1 MIYYELM
8 KRFSFCYILSILKLL
23 TSIGL
28 NASDTLFIKEATKS
42 IEIYNHISILEDP
55 LQILNIDTIIKMNN
69 QNSFYSNIDPKLNF
83 EYSRSTFWLHFKV
96 KNTTKLPLKYILEVS
111 NPDLDFLSFYEVQND
126 QVIHATHTGELL
138 DVSLR
143 EIYHRNFLFNISFEP
158 GEIHTYYISVNNNGH
173 SCSIPIELKRTNYFE
188 RYDNKTEIFN
198 WLVYGFLIF
207 IMIFN
212 LYSYLALR
220 DKVNLYYSL
229 NLFFAMLFFLQYE
242 GYFYFFNPPVI
253 IEKLKYI
260 TPCLYVIFL
269 VTFTETFFS
278 YHKKLNEFKKFL
290 ILLKGIALI
299 APVFYFLNYPM
310 SLIADIGV
318 PLILLTCFVI
328 IIILAIVSYRKNYL
342 PSQIFLTSYSIVF
355 LSLLI
360 HELKEFDIISPNFL
374 IINSIKIGLTGQNIL
389 LTIAMLERFRINQN
403 NDKNIIND
411 NLLKIELQN
420 KELEIIN
427 TELEKLSIVASET
440 DNSIAIYDEKGRLE
454 WGNAGF
460 EKLYES
466 NTNELIKDFRDK
478 IELIIPNLHI
488 SKYVNNCRETQQP
501 VIFETPVLTK
511 SGNIRWIQT
520 TLSPFIRSGK
530 IFKIIAIDSDI
541 TSLKIYEKELET
553 AKEKAVESDR
563 LKTAFLSN
571 MSHEIRT
578 PLNGIMGFSQLLN
591 RNELSNEEME
601 SYLEIIK
608 TCGEQLLHI
617 IDDILE
623 ISLIES
629 NQLKVFPVEFELKS
643 FIREITGFFET
654 YKTTIGK
661 ADIKLISDLEIRE
674 NHFNIISDPFRLKQV
689 LTNLVK
695 NAFKFTKEGQI
706 KIGIYPESDYLY
718 FYVQDTGIS
727 IDPEKK
733 DIIFERFRQGEETLS
748 RKYGGSGLGLS
759 ISKGII
765 EKLGGKIWLDTS
777 YKNGFKIYFTIPFV
791 TSGTTALV
799 EENRPGGNHID
810 EKIRNKRVLIVEDH
824 DISYKFLQELLLPYK
839 PEISWAV
846 NGKAAVDLVRNN
858 HFDIV
863 LMDVNL
869 PEMDGIAATLEIRK
883 IRPKL
888 PILVQ
893 TAHAMES
900 ELSRIRTSGCD
911 DVISK
916 PINVKEF
923 IEKLVK
929 YL

>member
-1 MIYYELM
+1 MDNLRHRYHII
-8 KRFSFCYILSILKLL
+8 ILFVL
-23 TSIGL
+23 TALNNL
-28 NASDTLFIKEATKS
+28 NASDTLIVDQINHEIS
-42 IEIYNHISILEDP
+42 IHEHISIFEDKNCT
-55 LQILNIDTIIKMNN
+55 LTIDSLFHDPDKYK
-69 QNSFYSNIDPKLNF
+69 FKEYSSGKNLNF
-83 EYSRSTFWLHFKV
+83 GYSTSTYWIKV
-96 KNTTKLPLKYILEVS
+96 VIKNVTEIPADYVIEVS
-111 NPDLDFLSFYEVQND
+111 NPDLDHINFYIIADKKIIKKVE
-126 QVIHATHTGELL
+126 TGELHNVRTR
-138 DVSLR
+138 D
-143 EIYHRNFLFNISFEP
+143 IYHRTFLFNLNLKPNTTYSCLISA
-158 GEIHTYYISVNNNGH
+158 NNLGH
-173 SCSIPIELKRTNYFE
+173 SFFVPIQIKEKAVFDRT
-188 RYDNKTEIFN
+188 DNKIEIIY
-198 WLVYGFLIF
+198 WLIYGLLIF
-207 IMIFN
+207 IILFN
-212 LYSYLALR
+212 IYLYLITK
-220 DKVNLYYSL
+220 DKVNLYYFL
-229 NLFFAMLFFLQYE
+229 YVIFATLTLFSYD
-242 GYFYFFNPPVI
+242 GYLYFFNPPVFV
-253 IEKLKYI
+253 EKIKWI
-260 TPCLYVIFL
+260 MPSLY
-269 VTFTETFFS
+269 
-278 YHKKLNEFKKFL
+278 
-290 ILLKGIALI
+290 
-299 APVFYFLNYPM
+299 
-310 SLIADIGV
+310 
-318 PLILLTCFVI
+318 
-328 IIILAIVSYRKNYL
+328 
-342 PSQIFLTSYSIVF
+342 IVF
-355 LSLLI
+355 LLSFTQSFTNYHFKIRRLGNLLNLYKFIAVAAVAFYTLKFPFSLVADLGIPLLI
-360 HELKEFDIISPNFL
+360 LASLVLIIVISASTLRKDYSPSVLLLLAYSAIFVGFFISELKEFKILSSSFFVE
-374 IINSIKIGLTGQNIL
+374 NSSKFGQTLECIL
-389 LTIAMLERFRINQN
+389 LTVAVLERFRINQK
-403 NDKNIIND
+403 NDKKTIHD
-411 NLLKIELQN
+411 NLSKIELQN

-427 TELEKLSIVASET
+427 IELEKLSIVASET
-440 DNSIAIYDEKGRLE
+440 DNSIAIYDENGRLE
-454 WGNAGF
+454 WGNSGF

-501 VIFETPVLTK
+501 VVFETPVLTK

-530 IFKIIAIDSDI
+530 IFKIISIDSDI

-553 AKEKAVESDR
+553 ATEKAVESDR

-661 ADIKLISDLEIRE
+661 ADIKLVSDLEIRE
-674 NHFNIISDPFRLKQV
+674 DHFNIISDPFRLKQV

-727 IDPEKK
+727 IDPGKK

-777 YKNGFKIYFTIPFV
+777 YNNGFKIYFTIP
-791 TSGTTALV
+791 LV
-799 EENRPGGNHID
+799 KSEAIVLVQEKQPAGDNID
-810 EKIRNKRVLIVEDH
+810 EKIRNKKVLIVEDH
-824 DISYKFLQELLLPYK
+824 DISYKYLQEILSPYK

-869 PEMDGIAATLEIRK
+869 PEMDGIAATREIRK
-883 IRPKL
+883 IRPEL

>member
-1 MIYYELM
+1 MNRLYLW
-8 KRFSFCYILSILKLL
+8 YILSFLKFL
-23 TSIGL
+23 IGIDL
-28 NASDTLFIKEATKS
+28 YASDTLFIKDATNN
-42 IEIYNHISILEDP
+42 IEIYKHISILEDP
-55 LQILNIDTIIKMNN
+55 HIRMNIDTIIMMKDKY
-69 QNSFYSNIDPKLNF
+69 SFKSNTSPKLNF
-83 EYSRSTFWLHFKV
+83 AYSRSTIWLRFVV
-96 KNTTKLPLKYILEVS
+96 KNITKLPLKYTLEVS
-111 NPDLDFLSFYEVQND
+111 NPDLDFISFYEVQND
-126 QVIHATHTGELL
+126 CVLRATHTGELR
-138 DVSLR
+138 DVSSR
-143 EIYHRNFLFNISFEP
+143 EMYHRNFLFNVSLES
-158 GEIHTYYISVNNNGH
+158 GKDCTYYLSVNNNGH
-173 SCSIPIELKRTNYFE
+173 SCSIPVELKKNTYFE

-198 WLVYGFLIF
+198 WLIYGFLIF

-212 LYSYLALR
+212 LYSYLALK

-229 NLFFAMLFFLQYE
+229 HLFFAMLFFLQYE

-253 IEKLKYI
+253 VEKFKYI

-278 YHKKLNEFKKFL
+278 YHKKLNEFKRFL

-299 APVFYFLNYPM
+299 APVFYILKYPI

-328 IIILAIVSYRKNYL
+328 IIILAIVSYKKDYL
-342 PSQIFLTSYSIVF
+342 PSQIFLASYSIVF
-355 LSLLI
+355 LSLMI
-360 HELKEFDIISPNFL
+360 HQLKEFDLISPNFL

-389 LTIAMLERFRINQN
+389 LIIAVLERFRINQN
-403 NDKNIIND
+403 NDKKIISN
-411 NLLKIELQN
+411 NLVKIELQN

-440 DNSIAIYDEKGRLE
+440 DNSIAIYDENGRLE
-454 WGNAGF
+454 WGNSGF
-460 EKLYES
+460 EKLYDS
-466 NTNELIKDFRDK
+466 NTNELIKDYRDR
-478 IELIIPNLHI
+478 IELIIPNIDI
-488 SKYVNNCRETQQP
+488 SKFVNKCLESQQP
-501 VIFETPVLTK
+501 VVFETPVLSK

-530 IFKIIAIDSDI
+530 IFKIIAIDADI

-591 RNELSNEEME
+591 RSELSNEEME

-608 TCGEQLLHI
+608 TCGDQLLHI

-674 NHFNIISDPFRLKQV
+674 DHFNIISDPFRLKQV
-689 LTNLVK
+689 LTNLFK

-706 KIGIYPESDYLY
+706 KIGIYPESNYLY

-777 YKNGFKIYFTIPFV
+777 YKNGFRIYFTIP
-791 TSGTTALV
+791 LV
-799 EENRPGGNHID
+799 KSATNSLLQEHKPGSNHID
-810 EKIRNKRVLIVEDH
+810 EKIRNKKVLIVEDH
-824 DISYKFLQELLLPYK
+824 DISYKFLQEILSPYK

-846 NGKAAVDLVRNN
+846 SGKAAVDLVRNN
-858 HFDIV
+858 HYDMV

-869 PEMDGIAATLEIRK
+869 PEMDGITATREIRK
-883 IRPKL
+883 IRPEL
-888 PILVQ
+888 PILMQ